1 MLQAGEAQ
9 DARTLLYEMA
19 QRAPQ
24 YGDELMTLA
33 EQLKQEGRIEGI
45 QQGMQQGMQTGER
58 EASRKIALAM
68 LKKGIPAADI
78 IEMTGINAEELPSLQ
93 H

>member
-1 MLQAGEAQ
+1 M
-9 DARTLLYEMA
+9 LYEIA

-33 EQLKQEGRIEGI
+33 EQLKQEGRMEEI
-45 QQGMQQGMQTGER
+45 QQGMQTGER
-58 EASRKIALAM
+58 KASRKMARTM
-68 LKKGIPAADI
+68 LKKGIPMADI
-78 IEMTGINAEELPSLQ
+78 IETTDVSAGQLPPLR

>member
-1 MLQAGEAQ
+1 M
-9 DARTLLYEMA
+9 LYEIA

-33 EQLKQEGRIEGI
+33 EQLKQEGRMEEI
-45 QQGMQQGMQTGER
+45 QQGMQTGER
-58 EASRKIALAM
+58 KASRKIARTM
-68 LKKGIPAADI
+68 LKKGIPMADI
-78 IEMTGINAEELPSLQ
+78 IETTDVSAEQLPPLR

>member
-1 MLQAGEAQ
+1 M
-9 DARTLLYEMA
+9 LYEIA

-33 EQLKQEGRIEGI
+33 EQLKQEGRMEEI
-45 QQGMQQGMQTGER
+45 QQGMQTGER
-58 EASRKIALAM
+58 KASRKIARTM
-68 LKKGIPAADI
+68 LKKGIPMADI
-78 IEMTGINAEELPSLQ
+78 IETTDVSAGQLPPLR

>member
-9 DARTLLYEMA
+9 DAHTLLYEMA

-33 EQLKQEGRIEGI
+33 EQLKQEGRMEGI
-45 QQGMQQGMQTGER
+45 QQGMQTGER
-58 EASRKIALAM
+58 EASRKIARAM
-68 LKKGIPAADI
+68 LEKGIPMADI
-78 IEMTGINAEELPSLQ
+78 IEMTGVSAEEIPSLQ